1 MKTVIIQ
8 KQLLIELKT
17 AIKEYNIVN
26 KPKLVIDV
34 SVYFL
39 SLFNSI
45 PSQYREED
53 EEEEDGVSLDSQLL
67 KQHHGK
73 YNQYLEFLKEHFID
87 KVSNYGADI
96 KRCSIFKMKNKY
108 LNDEVETYKITNKLL
123 LKKFDQQGLTPL
135 QKDKNQCCIKTRPHL
150 VKFFDDKLTIDSK
163 AAYDEIKPFITSRD
177 TRRKYITNATLISEF
192 FYKEWKYSIK
202 KKSDNRL
209 HSNITRSSKLL
220 RKHIQY
226 DGKPITG
233 NDLKTSHSFF
243 FCVIIKAILN
253 KDKALLEQNKAT
265 DILNDSVIESLF
277 NLELNRQ
284 ELISFARSVLDKDF
298 YTEFQH
304 KLNIDFDEDG
314 KPFRMVS
321 NYTRKKK
328 YRSRSKQGEIKE
340 PKRKV
345 TYKTPRELVKAVVM
359 EIFYSKPRTTIKEA
373 KIFRET
379 YPSVSRIFKCFD
391 DHDVKFSYL
400 LQYIEAYVLLDYTAK
415 KINQSHPNM
424 PLFSIHDALVTN
436 EDWQHILEVEMRDHI
451 KRITTIPPNIDVENW
466 K

>member
-8 KQLLIELKT
+8 KQLLNDLRT
-17 AIKEYNIVN
+17 AAKEYNCVT
-26 KPKLVIDV
+26 KPKLNLDV
-34 SVYFL
+34 LVFFL

-45 PSQYREED
+45 PSQYREEEQTD
-53 EEEEDGVSLDSQLL
+53 YVSLDSQLL

-73 YNQYLEFLKEHFID
+73 YNQYFEFLKEHFID

-96 KRCSIFKMKNKY
+96 KRCSIFIMKNKY

-123 LKKFDQQGLTPL
+123 LKKFDHQGLTSL

-163 AAYDEIKPFITSRD
+163 AAYNEIKPFINSEA
-177 TRRKYITNATLISEF
+177 TRRKYLTSATLIKELHNQ
-192 FYKEWKYSIK
+192 EWKYSIK
-202 KKSDNRL
+202 PKSDNRL
-209 HSNITRSSKLL
+209 HSNLTRSSKLL
-220 RKHIQY
+220 RKYIKY
-226 DGKPITG
+226 DGKPIIG
-233 NDLKTSHSFF
+233 VDLKTSQPFF
-243 FCVIIKAILN
+243 LCVIIKAIL
-253 KDKALLEQNKAT
+253 KRDKGLLEQIKAT

-277 NLELNRQ
+277 NLELNRR
-284 ELISFARSVLDKDF
+284 ELISFAQSILNKDF

-328 YRSRSKQGEIKE
+328 YRSRSKQE

-345 TYKTPRELVKAVVM
+345 IFETPRELVKAVVM

-373 KIFRET
+373 KIFREI